1 MGFDRYIATYM
12 LAMVLNLIFL
22 VINKRNILNFIA
34 IIIYLLLIK
43 SSYDKNIYRPEINNI
58 IKENAKIIT
67 ENVKKDDK
75 VFIIDHKLDYGSE
88 FVATKYLISPIK
100 TNLLYEWNISQFD
113 NNIYYRLSQTKED
126 FKNLLIEGKYDYIF
140 IIYVNYTFLEDYQEL
155 FTKDAI
161 EKIKTV
167 SNPWILE
174 RKDKLYNFY
183 CNLRYFSSKMKKD
196 R

>member
-1 MGFDRYIATYM
+1 M

-75 VFIIDHKLDYGSE
+75 VFIIDHKLDNGSE

-167 SNPWILE
+167 SNPWIKSNGILLKIDE
-174 RKDKLYNFY
+174 ALIK
-183 CNLRYFSSKMKKD
+183 
-196 R
+196 